1 MVKKMLIDAS
11 HLEEMRVVVVDGTRL
26 DELDIETS
34 TKKQL
39 KGNIYLAKVARVE
52 PSLQA
57 AFVDYGGNRH
67 GFLAFNEIHPDY
79 YQIPVA
85 DREALKEA
93 LLREVEDEEDD
104 DEEKAPRESGRRSR
118 RRPHPQKK
126 NEDVSIE
133 TPQEDADEKDEAAHE
148 QQEAMPEKAA
158 AAPEITEEV
167 DDDDDDA
174 DHIVETVSENDPDE
188 VMPRTRPHQ
197 IKRYKI
203 QEVIHRGQVLLVQI
217 TKEERGNKGAAL
229 TTYLSLAGRY
239 CVLMPNNARGGGVS
253 RKITNAADRKRLK
266 TIINELPLPT
276 GMSVIVR
283 TAGKE
288 RTKLEIK
295 RDYEYLIKT
304 WVQIRD
310 KTMISSAPSLIHE
323 EGNLIKRA
331 LRDMYTRDISE
342 VLIEGEQ
349 EYKMAKDFMKIL
361 TPSHAKKVKQYKDEP
376 TPLFFKYQVESQLE
390 SMHSNIVQLKSG
402 AYLVMDQT
410 EALVA
415 IDVNSGRATKERNI
429 EETAL
434 KTNLE
439 AADEIARQLR
449 LRDMAGLVVIDFIDM
464 EEPRNNHAVER
475 RMKEALKR
483 DRARVQMGRITGFG
497 LMELS
502 RQRLHSSFLET
513 SYITC
518 PHCRG
523 KGLMRSTESAAIHV
537 LHILEEEGIKRR
549 FGEVLLTVPTSVA
562 LYVLNQKRDDLAQIE
577 GQYKMKIRIEG
588 DDVLVHPTD
597 FRIERVART
606 EGLPETNSESTSE
619 ETPEEARRQQN
630 RKPEEKQEKDRN
642 RDRRPRKGKDNS
654 RRNTAAQ
661 REDAVEASD
670 SWVVTEDI
678 IAVEDPEDI
687 IQADVL
693 FEEGLKAS
701 SRLPEKSEK
710 KDERRSDEER
720 PSRSRYLRR
729 DRRFGRRRPRPEG
742 DDFEEKTSEIV
753 EAAPMEIS
761 ADGDAE
767 QAEVKELKK
776 NTKQPKAPAKKKTK
790 LVEKPEEIQEV
801 AEAVEKTDEEEGKR
815 RHPSHRRR
823 MRPHTRPRPEGTA
836 EGGEITAASE
846 KPKAVAAKESDKPII
861 LYNSHASENKK
872 PKKAETAKA
881 MKSVSQESVSAKPEE
896 EKRKGWWQRLVK

>member
-11 HLEEMRVVVVDGTRL
+11 HQEEMRVVVVDGTRL

-85 DREALKEA
+85 DREAIKEA
-93 LLREVEDEEDD
+93 MLRESTDDD
-104 DEEKAPRESGRRSR
+104 DEEEEKPARESGRRCGRR
-118 RRPHPQKK
+118 RRPRPAAD
-126 NEDVSIE
+126 NAAE
-133 TPQEDADEKDEAAHE
+133 TSSENTENASPAQAERVDG
-148 QQEAMPEKAA
+148 
-158 AAPEITEEV
+158 APEITADDEE
-167 DDDDDDA
+167 DSA
-174 DHIVETVSENDPDE
+174 ENQENGEERLVETVSGNDPDDA
-188 VMPRTRPHQ
+188 MPKVRPHSL
-197 IKRYKI
+197 KRYKI
-203 QEVIHRGQVLLVQI
+203 QEVIHRGQVLLVQV

-266 TIINELPLPT
+266 SIVSELPLPS

-310 KTMISSAPSLIHE
+310 TTMASSAPALIHE

-342 VLIEGEQ
+342 ILIEGDQ
-349 EYKMAKDFMKIL
+349 EYRMAKDFMKML
-361 TPSHAKKVKQYKDEP
+361 TPSHAKKVQQYKDP
-376 TPLFFKYQVESQLE
+376 AAPLFFRYQVEPQLE
-390 SMHSNIVQLKSG
+390 AMHSNIVQLKSG

-513 SYITC
+513 SYQVC

-523 KGLMRSTESAAIHV
+523 KGLMRSTESAAIHT
-537 LHILEEEGIKRR
+537 LHLLEDEGIKRR
-549 FGEVLLTVPTSVA
+549 FSEIQLTVPTAVA
-562 LYVLNQKRDDLAQIE
+562 LYVLNHKRDDLTKIE
-577 GQYKMKIRIEG
+577 QGYNLKIGIEG
-588 DDVLVHPTD
+588 DDSLLNPTEY
-597 FRIERVART
+597 RIERVVRT
-606 EGLPETNSESTSE
+606 E
-619 ETPEEARRQQN
+619 PEEAEAPVAPAEEAPADSAETETQDEKPAKGN
-630 RKPEEKQEKDRN
+630 RSR
-642 RDRRPRKGKDNS
+642 RRPR
-654 RRNTAAQ
+654 RERTAPEVVEVMEEPQ
-661 REDAVEASD
+661 DAPD
-670 SWVVTEDI
+670 SWVIQEDVITE
-678 IAVEDPEDI
+678 EDSMPEV

-693 FEEGLKAS
+693 FEEGLKGAS
-701 SRLPEKSEK
+701 KPAEARTEEAG
-710 KDERRSDEER
+710 DEEKPR
-720 PSRSRYLRR
+720 RSRYPRR
-729 DRRFGRRRPRPEG
+729 DRRFQKRRPRPQGEEEG
-742 DDFEEKTSEIV
+742 RNEETPETPAEPET
-753 EAAPMEIS
+753 EARE
-761 ADGDAE
+761 E
-767 QAEVKELKK
+767 
-776 NTKQPKAPAKKKTK
+776 N
-790 LVEKPEEIQEV
+790 PEEIEQV
-801 AEAVEKTDEEEGKR
+801 ADAVENGEENQNR
-815 RHPSHRRR
+815 RRSPSHRRR
-823 MRPHTRPRPEGTA
+823 LRPHTRPHREGEGEEKEAEASAA
-836 EGGEITAASE
+836 EGKALVNRESN
-846 KPKAVAAKESDKPII
+846 KPMIVFD
-861 LYNSHASENKK
+861 SHAPHPARKS
-872 PKKAETAKA
+872 KKAETAASETPKENREEPA
-881 MKSVSQESVSAKPEE
+881 PSAEPAGEPSGK
-896 EKRKGWWQRLVK
+896 KRTGWWQRLVK

>member
-1 MVKKMLIDAS
+1 MTKKMLIDAT
-11 HLEEMRVVVVDGTRL
+11 HAEEMRVVIVDGTRL

-93 LLREVEDEEDD
+93 LIQAENEDD
-104 DEEKAPRESGRRSR
+104 DEDENSSKRRHRHHPKKENEADSR
-118 RRPHPQKK
+118 PLNAGEEPSVQ
-126 NEDVSIE
+126 EE
-133 TPQEDADEKDEAAHE
+133 TENGEEAE
-148 QQEAMPEKAA
+148 Q
-158 AAPEITEEV
+158 
-167 DDDDDDA
+167 
-174 DHIVETVSENDPDE
+174 IVETVSENENDE
-188 VMPRTRPHQ
+188 VISRNRYNQ

-203 QEVIHRGQVLLVQI
+203 QEVIHRGQVLLVQVI
-217 TKEERGNKGAAL
+217 KEERGNKGAAL

-266 TIINELPLPT
+266 SVVGKLPLPA

-288 RTKLEIK
+288 RTSLEIK

-310 KTMISSAPSLIHE
+310 TTMASSAPALIHE

-342 VLIEGEQ
+342 VLIEGDA
-349 EYKMAKDFMKIL
+349 EYRMAKDFMKIL
-361 TPSHAKKVKQYKDEP
+361 TPSHAKKIKQYKDE
-376 TPLFFKYQVESQLE
+376 TVPLFFRYQVEGQLE
-390 SMHSNIVQLKSG
+390 SLHSNIVQLKSG

-464 EEPRNNHAVER
+464 EEARNNHAVER

-502 RQRLHSSFLET
+502 RQRLHSSFIET
-513 SYITC
+513 SYSPC
-518 PHCRG
+518 PYCKG
-523 KGLMRSTESAAIHV
+523 KGMMRSTESVSIHT
-537 LHILEEEGIKRR
+537 LHVLEEESLKRR
-549 FGEVLLTVPTSVA
+549 FSELHMTVPTATA
-562 LYVLNQKRDDLAQIE
+562 LYVLNKKREDLHKIEAAYNVRIFLETDDSL
-577 GQYKMKIRIEG
+577 
-588 DDVLVHPTD
+588 LFPTD
-597 FRIERVART
+597 YRMERVVRV
-606 EGLPETNSESTSE
+606 EPEPVAEPEPVVEEVEE
-619 ETPEEARRQQN
+619 ETEEQEEAVPVQSEKPAKERRRRRN
-630 RKPEEKQEKDRN
+630 R
-642 RDRRPRKGKDNS
+642 RDRRAEKVE
-654 RRNTAAQ
+654 NTEPQ
-661 REDAVEASD
+661 ENDAETGENEEV
-670 SWVVTEDI
+670 
-678 IAVEDPEDI
+678 
-687 IQADVL
+687 IQADEM
-693 FEEGLKAS
+693 FEEGLKS
-701 SRLPEKSEK
+701 SQKTEEQT
-710 KDERRSDEER
+710 DDHQENGEGRRKHR
-720 PSRSRYLRR
+720 GRFLRR
-729 DRRFGRRRPRPEG
+729 NRRFRHHHDHDRGN
-742 DDFEEKTSEIV
+742 
-753 EAAPMEIS
+753 
-761 ADGDAE
+761 DGEQQENGAE
-767 QAEVKELKK
+767 
-776 NTKQPKAPAKKKTK
+776 APADAGDR
-790 LVEKPEEIQEV
+790 PQQEN
-801 AEAVEKTDEEEGKR
+801 
-815 RHPSHRRR
+815 
-823 MRPHTRPRPEGTA
+823 
-836 EGGEITAASE
+836 GGEE
-846 KPKAVAAKESDKPII
+846 KPKRLRRRYNRRRRQVAAEGAD
-861 LYNSHASENKK
+861 E
-872 PKKAETAKA
+872 
-881 MKSVSQESVSAKPEE
+881 Q
-896 EKRKGWWQRLVK
+896 